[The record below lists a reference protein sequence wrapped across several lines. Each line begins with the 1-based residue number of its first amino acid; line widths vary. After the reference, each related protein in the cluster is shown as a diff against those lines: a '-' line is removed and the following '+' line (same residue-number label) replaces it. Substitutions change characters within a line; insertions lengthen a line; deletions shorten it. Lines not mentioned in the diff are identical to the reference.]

1 MKKMVRHTL
10 PGLFL
15 IVFALFLSSTTT
27 FGQVTESR
35 QLTKG
40 FKIAKNSIV
49 DISNKYGDIS
59 IETWQKDSVKVEIF
73 VQVSDKSRDKLRKKM
88 DGISFEL
95 TQTGHY
101 IVINTMVGDTKNILF
116 SELNKFKENIGIS
129 ESQVEINMKLSV
141 PDNLELRVSNKF
153 GNVYIDDYKG
163 DLTIDM
169 SNGKLKANDLLGYVN
184 AKINFGE
191 ATINTIDSGTLEIY
205 YGKLNLSSAK
215 KIKITSKTSEITI
228 TEVEQLLVNSSRDT
242 YRIRMIDDFET
253 QSSWTDFSITEF
265 KHKSDVR
272 MNYGDLSIENVKAS
286 FENIFIDAHSSKISL
301 CFDKK
306 IDINFDITT
315 DKDLNLPM
323 NSKIDKK
330 EQIDPAEKM
339 VRYYGRTGDIKIEE
353 PKLILK
359 ASSGEITILKR

>member
-1 MKKMVRHTL
+1 MKKIVSHTL
-10 PGLFL
+10 TGLFL
-15 IVFALFLSSTTT
+15 MAFALFLTSTTT

-40 FKIAKNSIV
+40 FKIAKNSVV
-49 DISNKYGDIS
+49 DIGNKYGDIS
-59 IETWQKDSVKVEIF
+59 IETWNKDSVKVEIF

-101 IVINTMVGDTKNILF
+101 IVINTMVGDTKNMLF
-116 SELNKFKENIGIS
+116 NELNKFKENIGIS
-129 ESQVEINMKLSV
+129 ESQVEINMKLSI

-169 SNGKLKANDLLGYVN
+169 SNGKLKANDLTGYVN
-184 AKINFGE
+184 LKINFGD
-191 ATINTIDSGTLEIY
+191 AIINTIDSGTLEIY

-215 KIKITSKTSEITI
+215 KIKITSKTSDITI
-228 TEVEQLLVNSSRDT
+228 TEVEQLLVNSSRDS

-253 QSSWTDFSITEF
+253 ESSWTDFSITEF
-265 KHKSDVR
+265 KHKSDVK
-272 MNYGDLSIENVKAS
+272 MNYGDLSIENVKNG

-306 IDINFDITT
+306 TDVNFDITT
-315 DKDLNLPM
+315 DKNLNLPM

-330 EQIDPAEKM
+330 EQIDPAEKL
-339 VRYYGRTGDIKIEE
+339 VRYYGRTGDVKIEE

-359 ASSGEITILKR
+359 TSSGEITILKR